1 MIRSGDSSGGCDNI
15 KIVVNSAL
23 PYANGSLHLGHISGA
38 YLSADIFTR
47 FNRMIGNEVL
57 FISGSDEYGTPITIS
72 AEKQNTTP
80 EKIAEKFHNEFIH
93 TFRSMDIDF
102 NLFTRTSYREHWK
115 MVQEIFLDLLDKGFL
130 HEKAM
135 ISPYC
140 AKCGRFMPDRYI
152 EGTCPHC
159 GFKQARGD
167 QCDECGRTLDP
178 QELIEPRCVLCDE
191 TPEFRE
197 TSHFFLRLDLFQE
210 KLISWLETKDYWRT
224 NVLAFTRN
232 FISSGL
238 RERPITRDLDWGV
251 PIPLEGY
258 EHKRIYVW
266 FEALIGY
273 LSGPKV
279 YSDKIGKPDYWKSF
293 YYDRE
298 VKTYYF
304 LGKDNIPFHTVIWPA
319 LLMGMGDI
327 NLPYD
332 VPANEYLRF
341 KGEQFSKSRGIGLT
355 VDEALKLVP
364 KDYLRFYMSMNL
376 PETGDSDFTLSDL
389 QDKVNSE
396 LIDKFGNFI
405 HRVVSFIHKN
415 GLNPSEGILDESDL
429 MALDEAERSFERYS
443 SSISKVQIKRAF
455 QEWLE
460 LVKYSNVYFNDA
472 APWKIIKTDREKC
485 ATKLYTALR
494 LSEYLAYML
503 YPYCPS
509 SARSVMGIINPS
521 GFVEFRSENLKANN
535 HSYSP
540 ILSEV
545 PFQKID
551 LEVKNGN
558 SLDLRVA
565 LIENAR
571 IHQDSDRLLVL
582 GLSLGNEKRQIVAGL
597 RKYYDVSELMG
608 KKIVLVANM
617 KRAKIRGE
625 ESNGMLL
632 AADDGITISLL
643 KPPEDSQPGDE
654 VNLGELPY
662 NSSGTITVDDLRE
675 FNLRVIENDGKK
687 YVSAVVS
694 GKNLIMNLQG
704 KNVEIY
710 SEVAVNA
717 TVR

>member
-1 MIRSGDSSGGCDNI
+1 M
-15 KIVVNSAL
+15 
-23 PYANGSLHLGHISGA
+23 
-38 YLSADIFTR
+38 T
-47 FNRMIGNEVL
+47 GNEVL

-72 AEKQNTTP
+72 AEKQNTTA
-80 EKIAEKFHNEFIH
+80 EKIAEKFHNEFLK

-102 NLFTRTSYREHWK
+102 DLFTRTSYREHWK
-115 MVQEIFLDLLDKGFL
+115 LVQEIFIDLFHKGFL
-130 HEKAM
+130 REKAM

-152 EGTCPHC
+152 EGTCPYC
-159 GFKQARGD
+159 GFTKARGD

-178 QELIEPRCVLCDE
+178 QELINPKCVLCDE

-210 KLISWLETKDYWRT
+210 KLIKWLETKDYWRT

-238 RERPITRDLDWGV
+238 KERPITRDLDWGV

-258 EHKRIYVW
+258 DNKRIYVW

-273 LSGPKV
+273 LSGSKI
-279 YSDKIGKPDYWKSF
+279 YSEKIGKPDYWKSF
-293 YYDRE
+293 YYDSE

-319 LLMGMGDI
+319 MLMGMGQV

-355 VDEALKLVP
+355 VEDALKVVP

-376 PETGDSDFTLSDL
+376 PETGDSDFSLSDL

-405 HRVVSFIHKN
+405 HRVVSFIHRN
-415 GLNPSEGILDESDL
+415 SLEPTEGLLEESDIK
-429 MALDEAERSFERYS
+429 AIEEAERSFRSYS
-443 SSISKVQIKRAF
+443 SFISKVQIKRAF

-472 APWKIIKTDREKC
+472 APWKLIKTDRERC

-494 LSEYLAYML
+494 LSEYLVYML

-509 SARSVMGIINPS
+509 SAKSVMGIINPS
-521 GFVEFRSENLKANN
+521 GFSEFKTDNLKDSK
-535 HSYSP
+535 HSFSP
-540 ILSEV
+540 VLSEI
-545 PFQKID
+545 PFKKID
-551 LEVKNGN
+551 LEVKNSN
-558 SLDLRVA
+558 KLDLRVA
-565 LIENAR
+565 IIENAEIHPNSDHLLILR
-571 IHQDSDRLLVL
+571 ISV
-582 GLSLGNEKRQIVAGL
+582 GSEKRQVVAGL
-597 RKYYDVSELMG
+597 RKYYDAGELTG
-608 KKIVLVANM
+608 KKIILVANM
-617 KRAKIRGE
+617 KKAKLRGE

-632 AADDGITISLL
+632 AADDGKTISLL
-643 KPPEDSQPGDE
+643 NPPEDSRPGDR
-654 VNLGELPY
+654 VNLGDLPY
-662 NSSGTITVDDLRE
+662 NNSGAITVDDLKE
-675 FNLRVIENDGKK
+675 FNLRVVENHGRK
-687 YVSAVVS
+687 YVSASVS
-694 GKNLIMNLQG
+694 GKDLPMNIQG
-704 KNVEIY
+704 KDIGVHP
-710 SEVAVNA
+710 EVANNA
-717 TVR
+717 IVR

>member
-1 MIRSGDSSGGCDNI
+1 M
-15 KIVVNSAL
+15 
-23 PYANGSLHLGHISGA
+23 
-38 YLSADIFTR
+38 T
-47 FNRMIGNEVL
+47 GNEVL

-80 EKIAEKFHNEFIH
+80 EKIAEKFHNEFLK

-102 NLFTRTSYREHWK
+102 DIFTRTSYREHWK
-115 MVQEIFLDLLDKGFL
+115 LVQEIFLDLLHKGFL
-130 HEKAM
+130 REKAM

-152 EGTCPHC
+152 EGTCPYC
-159 GFKQARGD
+159 GFAKARGD

-178 QELIEPRCVLCDE
+178 QELINPKCVLCDE

-210 KLISWLETKDYWRT
+210 KLIKWLETKDYWRT

-238 RERPITRDLDWGV
+238 KERPITRDLDWGV

-258 EHKRIYVW
+258 DNKRIYVW

-273 LSGPKV
+273 LSGSKI
-279 YSDKIGKPDYWKSF
+279 YSEKIGKPDYWKSF
-293 YYDRE
+293 YYDSE

-319 LLMGMGDI
+319 MLMGMGQI

-355 VDEALKLVP
+355 VEEALKVVP

-376 PETGDSDFTLSDL
+376 PETGDSDFSLSDL

-405 HRVVSFIHKN
+405 HRVVSFIHRN
-415 GLNPSEGILDESDL
+415 NLQPAEGLPEESDIK
-429 MALDEAERSFERYS
+429 AIEEAERSFRSYS
-443 SSISKVQIKRAF
+443 SFISKVQIKRAF

-472 APWKIIKTDREKC
+472 APWKLIKTDRERC

-494 LSEYLAYML
+494 LSEYLSYML

-509 SARSVMGIINPS
+509 SAKIVMGIINPS
-521 GFVEFRSENLKANN
+521 GFSEFKTDNLKDSK
-535 HSYSP
+535 HSFSP
-540 ILSEV
+540 ILSEI
-545 PFQKID
+545 PFKKID
-551 LEVKNGN
+551 LEVKNSN
-558 SLDLRVA
+558 KLDLRVA
-565 LIENAR
+565 FIESAEIHPNSDHLLILR
-571 IHQDSDRLLVL
+571 ISV
-582 GLSLGNEKRQIVAGL
+582 GSEKRQVVAGL
-597 RKYYDVSELMG
+597 RKYYDAVELTG
-608 KKIVLVANM
+608 KKIILVANM
-617 KRAKIRGE
+617 KKAKLRGE

-632 AADDGITISLL
+632 AADDGKTVSLL
-643 KPPEDSQPGDE
+643 NPPKDSRPGDR
-654 VNLGELPY
+654 VNLGDLPY
-662 NSSGTITVDDLRE
+662 NNSGTITVDDLKE
-675 FNLRVIENDGKK
+675 FNLRVIENHGRK
-687 YVSAVVS
+687 YVSASVS
-694 GKNLIMNLQG
+694 GKDLLMNIQG
-704 KNVEIY
+704 KEIGVH
-710 SEVAVNA
+710 SEVANNA
-717 TVR
+717 IVR